1 MKKIILI
8 CILAILSFNSF
19 SQTCEEREEKL
30 LTTIG
35 GVSAIMLYN
44 TYVLIDVAKDAFLNK
59 TYETEKVTQL
69 MNSQKAMADILIK
82 IFEDNLKEKAFS
94 KEDDKNFIES
104 LTESIKGLKNQ
115 AVLLLKITEDN
126 SASNTE
132 AYTKQKEKNW
142 TAISTLLGISEE

>member
-1 MKKIILI
+1 
-8 CILAILSFNSF
+8 
-19 SQTCEEREEKL
+19 
-30 LTTIG
+30 
-35 GVSAIMLYN
+35 
-44 TYVLIDVAKDAFLNK
+44 
-59 TYETEKVTQL
+59 

-126 SASNTE
+126 IASNTE
-132 AYTKQKEKNW
+132 AYTKQKEK
-142 TAISTLLGISEE
+142 TGEQ

>member
-44 TYVLIDVAKDAFLNK
+44 TYVLIDVAKDAFLK
-59 TYETEKVTQL
+59 KIYETEKVTQV
-69 MNSQKAMADILIK
+69 MNSQKGMFDFLIK
-82 IFEDNLKEKAFS
+82 TFEDNLKEKAFA

>member
-8 CILAILSFNSF
+8 CTLAILSFNSF

-44 TYVLIDVAKDAFLNK
+44 TYVLIDVAKDAFLK
-59 TYETEKVTQL
+59 KIYETEKVTQV
-69 MNSQKAMADILIK
+69 MNSQKGMFDFLIK
-82 IFEDNLKEKAFS
+82 TFEDNLKEKAFA

-142 TAISTLLGISEE
+142 TAISTLLGISE

>member
-8 CILAILSFNSF
+8 CTLAILSFNSF

-44 TYVLIDVAKDAFLNK
+44 TYVLIDVAKDAFLK
-59 TYETEKVTQL
+59 KIYETEKVTQV
-69 MNSQKAMADILIK
+69 MNSQKGMFDFLIK
-82 IFEDNLKEKAFS
+82 TFEDNLKEKAFA

>member
-8 CILAILSFNSF
+8 CTLAILSLNSF

-35 GVSAIMLYN
+35 GVSATMLYN

-115 AVLLLKITEDN
+115 AVLLLNITEDN
-126 SASNTE
+126 IASNTE

-142 TAISTLLGISEE
+142 GAIAKLLGIAEE

>member
-8 CILAILSFNSF
+8 CTLAILSLNSF

-35 GVSAIMLYN
+35 GVSATMLYN

-82 IFEDNLKEKAFS
+82 IFEDNLNLFS
-94 KEDDKNFIES
+94 
-104 LTESIKGLKNQ
+104 LM
-115 AVLLLKITEDN
+115 
-126 SASNTE
+126 
-132 AYTKQKEKNW
+132 
-142 TAISTLLGISEE
+142 

>member
-1 MKKIILI
+1 
-8 CILAILSFNSF
+8 
-19 SQTCEEREEKL
+19 
-30 LTTIG
+30 
-35 GVSAIMLYN
+35 MLYN

-126 SASNTE
+126 IASNTE

-142 TAISTLLGISEE
+142 GAIAKLLGIAEE